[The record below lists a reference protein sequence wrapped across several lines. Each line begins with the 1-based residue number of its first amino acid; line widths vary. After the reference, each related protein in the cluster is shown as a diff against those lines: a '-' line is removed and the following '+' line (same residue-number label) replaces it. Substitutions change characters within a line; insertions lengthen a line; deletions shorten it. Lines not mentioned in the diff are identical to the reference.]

1 MSSAKKV
8 KAIYSVLRSTVA
20 LNQFSSGEL
29 YEGAGALM
37 DLFSPAANAPNF
49 DLRVGG
55 RPLSEW
61 ATDVAMRNHP
71 WQLVCE
77 EHAVPDAYEYED
89 EHDFEVSERVKY
101 LLETCE

>member
-1 MSSAKKV
+1 MSKAKKI
-8 KAIYSVLRSTVA
+8 KAIYSVMRSTAA
-20 LNQFSSGEL
+20 LDLFSSGEL
-29 YEGAGALM
+29 YEGAGALA
-37 DLFSPAANAPNF
+37 DLFSPAANAPCF
-49 DLRVGG
+49 ELRIGG
-55 RPLSEW
+55 RALSDW

-89 EHDFEVSERVKY
+89 EHDFEVSERIKF